1 MSSSSTE
8 LLNSNGLD
16 IYTKIMGKINKHT
29 KLYFDKREI
38 SDIDIVLEGAH
49 KLKEIHKFMVKHQ
62 FSPVNIHS
70 ADFIQDKIDAA
81 NNPNEDIHIH

>member
-29 KLYFDKREI
+29 KLYFDKRDI
-38 SDIDIVLEGAH
+38 SDIDIILEGAQ
-49 KLKEIHKFMVKHQ
+49 KLNEIHKFMVKHQ
-62 FSPVNIHS
+62 FNPIKPQS
-70 ADFIQDKIDAA
+70 ANFIQHKINTA
-81 NNPNEDIHIH
+81 NDPNDDIVIH